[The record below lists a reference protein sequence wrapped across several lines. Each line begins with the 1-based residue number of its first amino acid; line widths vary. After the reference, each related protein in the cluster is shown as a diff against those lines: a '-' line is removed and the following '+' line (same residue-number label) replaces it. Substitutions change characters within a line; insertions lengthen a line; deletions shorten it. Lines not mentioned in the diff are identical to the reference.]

1 MKDRITIEI
10 PFMKN
15 TPENVAAIQ
24 AIAEHI
30 NSENLKKVASKIE
43 RLGPEKLN
51 SKLKT
56 GLGLI

>member
-10 PFMKN
+10 HFMKN
-15 TPENVAAIQ
+15 TPENVRAIQ
-24 AIAEHI
+24 TIAEHI
-30 NSENLKKVASKIE
+30 NSENLIKVAQKIN
-43 RLGPEKLN
+43 RLGAEKLN